1 MRDPQR
7 DPRRVH
13 LVAQPTARLLRAEVH
28 LIATTS
34 VGSSIGRFGPE
45 NGMTPEEITKA
56 FLAIRGLTEGGL
68 AARMMCASAT
78 RP

>member
-1 MRDPQR
+1 METWFP
-7 DPRRVH
+7 
-13 LVAQPTARLLRAEVH
+13 EIH

-45 NGMTPEEITKA
+45 QGMTPEEVTKA

-68 AARMMCASAT
+68 AARMMCARDST
-78 RP
+78 H